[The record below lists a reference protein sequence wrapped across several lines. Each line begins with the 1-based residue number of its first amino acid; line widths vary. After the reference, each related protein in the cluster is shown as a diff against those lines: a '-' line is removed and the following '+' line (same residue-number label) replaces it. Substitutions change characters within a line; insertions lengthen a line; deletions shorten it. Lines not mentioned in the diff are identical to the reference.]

1 MLRYQN
7 AESVRIA
14 IPGAVGVS
22 AVALPAQGSAVAV
35 AAILTTTGRDM
46 MASHDPE
53 INKRWEDGKAEL
65 MHHEE
70 SEAEYAGFDQIG
82 DDIVLSDPRGDKRI
96 AELETQVKRLQAENH
111 LLWAHD
117 HANGHTMRK
126 DNEDIQTNTD
136 CFICQL
142 YGKVEK

>member
-1 MLRYQN
+1 
-7 AESVRIA
+7 
-14 IPGAVGVS
+14 
-22 AVALPAQGSAVAV
+22 
-35 AAILTTTGRDM
+35 
-46 MASHDPE
+46 
-53 INKRWEDGKAEL
+53 

-70 SEAEYAGFDQIG
+70 SEAEYAGFDQIEVPEEEPQQRG
-82 DDIVLSDPRGDKRI
+82 RCLGCRTPGPGYCGGCGSYIDDEWDGEVASHDPEINKRWEDGKVELMEEMKPLSDPRGDKRI

-111 LLWAHD
+111 MLWAHD

-126 DNEDIQTNTD
+126 DNEDIQANKD